1 MGMQGENVVIVNNLL
16 ASGWMNRMPE
26 ILSKREIF
34 FIVTHPYAEDIQ
46 AEPRSLYGFVQPLFT
61 EFIVDKKATGQYYGG
76 YFAEDFK
83 AYSAPKGTCREL
95 RALSKF
101 RLSALVR
108 NRISRI
114 VAIMHGICSTI
125 TADEEFVLAVLP
137 IAYALL
143 EMNELREVIADPQR
157 GIAVSE
163 GLKRD
168 LQYVLGEDQ

>member
-1 MGMQGENVVIVNNLL
+1 M
-16 ASGWMNRMPE
+16 
-26 ILSKREIF
+26 
-34 FIVTHPYAEDIQ
+34 
-46 AEPRSLYGFVQPLFT
+46 
-61 EFIVDKKATGQYYGG
+61 
-76 YFAEDFK
+76 
-83 AYSAPKGTCREL
+83 
-95 RALSKF
+95 
-101 RLSALVR
+101 VR